1 LNYIFD
7 ACALIALIKNEAA
20 SDQVSGLLA
29 RADAGEIAIYMSIVN
44 LAEVYYGFLRERG
57 EQTADA
63 IMSDAASLPI
73 TVIDTINGAV
83 YREAARFKAAYPMFL
98 ADAFLCAC
106 AKDLSAVI
114 VTKDDEITAVERV
127 NAGASALT
135 VFWLAK

>member
-20 SDQVSGLLA
+20 SDHVNGLLA
-29 RADAGEIAIYMSIVN
+29 RAGAGEIAIYMSIVN

-57 EQTADA
+57 EQVADA
-63 IMSDAASLPI
+63 IMNDAADLPI

-83 YREAARFKAAYPMFL
+83 YREAARFKAAYPMSL
-98 ADAFLCAC
+98 ADAFLCAS

-114 VTKDDEITAVERV
+114 VTKDGEIKAAEH
-127 NAGASALT
+127 ASALA
-135 VFWLAK
+135 VFWLPK